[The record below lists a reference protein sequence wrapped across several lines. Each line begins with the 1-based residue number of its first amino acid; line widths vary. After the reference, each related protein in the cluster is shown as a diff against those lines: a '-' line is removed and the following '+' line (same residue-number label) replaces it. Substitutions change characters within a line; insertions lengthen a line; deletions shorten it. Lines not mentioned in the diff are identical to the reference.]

1 MSSYKKPILVSVLQ
15 IIGVLNG
22 AAAIVTSLISFSQGP
37 LGVMS
42 GILCALGGIVAVTL
56 FFGLAQCVDYLGR
69 TAYNTERTADLIER
83 QIPRPTSPSAK
94 DEAWRRSQSGL

>member
-22 AAAIVTSLISFSQGP
+22 VAAVATSLISFSQSP
-37 LGVMS
+37 LGVMP
-42 GILCALGGIVAVTL
+42 GIMCVLGGIVAVTL

-69 TAYNTERTADLIER
+69 TAYHTERTADLLER
-83 QIPRPTSPSAK
+83 QNQRPTSPAAK
-94 DEAWRRSQSGL
+94 DDAWRRAQGGL